1 MIMDNQKFGRIV
13 MPPLEK
19 IRQKLSKT
27 GAWVWEHKKWVIVAL
42 VTTAGVILVVK
53 NRDGIKELLRY
64 HPKNRLAAKSAVNT
78 IAEECEVSIPA
89 DVLKHR
95 TGIMLTATKL
105 GGKVGVSN
113 REINRRLVDAGLA
126 VRLPCGEYILTEQG
140 KLLGESGLKVTRWNY
155 TVPLVQWDEAVL
167 EIIFTPE
174 ELAAVTERRK
184 HIQEILSKASV

>member
-1 MIMDNQKFGRIV
+1 M
-13 MPPLEK
+13 
-19 IRQKLSKT
+19 
-27 GAWVWEHKKWVIVAL
+27 
-42 VTTAGVILVVK
+42 
-53 NRDGIKELLRY
+53 
-64 HPKNRLAAKSAVNT
+64 
-78 IAEECEVSIPA
+78 SIPA

-95 TGIMLTATKL
+95 TGIILTATKL

-140 KLLGESGLKVTRWNY
+140 KLMGESGLKVTRWNY

>member
-1 MIMDNQKFGRIV
+1 M
-13 MPPLEK
+13 
-19 IRQKLSKT
+19 
-27 GAWVWEHKKWVIVAL
+27 
-42 VTTAGVILVVK
+42 ILVVK

-140 KLLGESGLKVTRWNY
+140 KLMGESGLKVTPWNY